1 MALAGLARD
10 AEAAYPDFRFMP
22 NTRLPSS
29 LFFALAVLGAVQ
41 YGYDGRRLPEMLGSH
56 FAGNGAVNG
65 WQSKGVFF
73 SIELA
78 VVVLAAVVGFGV
90 PRVIGAMPVALINLP
105 NKEFWLGAERRE
117 DTLLYIRAW
126 SAWFGCGLLAFL
138 LFVME
143 LAFRANLQSPP
154 RFNNG
159 AFVPALL
166 AFVVF
171 DTIALIWL
179 VLHFSR
185 PQGR

>member
-1 MALAGLARD
+1 
-10 AEAAYPDFRFMP
+10 MP

-41 YGYDGRRLPEMLGSH
+41 YGYYAPRLPEVLGAH

-65 WQSKGVFF
+65 WQSKAAFF
-73 SIELA
+73 STELV

-90 PRVIGAMPVALINLP
+90 PRIIGAMPVSLINLP
-105 NKEFWLGAERRE
+105 NKEFWLGPERRE
-117 DTLLYIRAW
+117 ETLSYIRTW

-143 LAFRANLQSPP
+143 LAFRANLQTTP
-154 RFNNG
+154 RFNNA

-166 AFVVF
+166 TFVAF

-179 VLHFSR
+179 ILHFSR
-185 PQGR
+185 RRDN